1 MLRNLKE
8 KTLKFP
14 KYYRMVSY
22 GDVCTHSHILMW
34 HKKDM
39 EGGKKKK
46 EGAKELSKWLY

>member
-1 MLRNLKE
+1 MNISIVLRNLKE

-14 KYYRMVSY
+14 KYYRMVRPY
-22 GDVCTHSHILMW
+22 GDVCTHSHILMG

-46 EGAKELSKWLY
+46 GRS